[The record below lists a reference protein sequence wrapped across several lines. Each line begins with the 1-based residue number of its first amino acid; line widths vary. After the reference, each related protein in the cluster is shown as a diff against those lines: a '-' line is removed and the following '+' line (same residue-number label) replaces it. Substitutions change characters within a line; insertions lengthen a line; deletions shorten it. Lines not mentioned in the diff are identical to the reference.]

1 MNITYKT
8 TKENINWEEVA
19 EVLRKSHLSDHSAK
33 EQQIVFENSYAVV
46 FVYDG
51 ERIVGVA
58 RALSDGLLQAAV
70 YNVALDEEYQGKGI
84 GRQLIG
90 KLLEQ
95 LKGQNVILYTH
106 PHTVE
111 MYEKF
116 GFRRAKTALELFDA
130 TEEELGWLENAGFF
144 LPRDYRFED
153 EKDRSDMKGPTW
165 KNPDSRIEV

>member
-58 RALSDGLLQAAV
+58 RALSDGLFQAAV

-116 GFRRAKTALELFDA
+116 GFRD
-130 TEEELGWLENAGFF
+130 LGESASVWGGERWHEMEMIL
-144 LPRDYRFED
+144 
-153 EKDRSDMKGPTW
+153 MK
-165 KNPDSRIEV
+165 